1 MRRSRGWTENL
12 WAFANYLALGEVLA
26 EAGESPGVIVADLD
40 LAKVDEARSMVPS
53 LTHDREYV
61 MPEALRLAGE

>member
-1 MRRSRGWTENL
+1 MDGKTYGHSLIISPW
-12 WAFANYLALGEVLA
+12 GEVLA